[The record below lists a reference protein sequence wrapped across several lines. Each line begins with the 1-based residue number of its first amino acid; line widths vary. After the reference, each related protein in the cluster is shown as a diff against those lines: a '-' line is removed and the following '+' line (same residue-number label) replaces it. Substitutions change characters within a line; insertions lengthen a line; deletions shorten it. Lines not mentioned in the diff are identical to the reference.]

1 MSSLIQRL
9 FPGSKSTKLGVRR
22 TQSTAVARGSNATSN
37 VSSTNGSGNT
47 LEPGVRIIVRHV
59 DCPEP
64 SSEYLRSIAAGLND
78 LRPPCLRVIGGIE
91 YVIAQALIPDKP
103 VQVVERPDAAPHLSL
118 AICQTGAILA
128 TGSADATITL
138 WDFSDGTPLATLACD
153 KATLPDEPSTSP
165 SRRASSAAR
174 RASFTAFL
182 SATKTPLL
190 NRTTV
195 RVQSIEFTRPTST
208 SGSRSL
214 TESPPQTESPPPRH
228 DDPLVRSTGSF
239 SPAASDA
246 PPRSRLASAPPPRSP
261 PIVAQRMPLAVP
273 ALTVRDVMSEEE
285 ESAATDTESPAEG
298 MSEASLS
305 VSASTATSVSVSA
318 SQNGP
323 DMAQPASPLLAAA
336 RTPMPFGRRH
346 SYVAP
351 GVSSTVATP
360 LHTGSSTSTSSTNS
374 GTTAAPPRV
383 VKPGVYALAFSG
395 DDNYLAVAVA
405 SMTEGHVVY
414 IWKLASKKVKIKLR
428 GHSMRINALQ
438 FTFQHRSSLTELY
451 SASSDGTVRFWDR
464 SKSKPTAVLKT
475 GSAVMSATLLQEDV
489 LVTAQFSGAVQ
500 GWSIGKREM
509 LWTIDSCFSDSPLT
523 AVIPG
528 PEPHTIITYSK
539 DNVARVIR
547 VASKLVD
554 YSLSHSIQ
562 KSSSNFTKMA
572 MSLDNTVLAIGLSD
586 GSILVWDL
594 DRQVLLSVVK
604 QHSSPIA
611 GLAWNLGGNLVSVAE
626 DRKLVI
632 WDGRELV
639 NQYLRTGLAGDG
651 AGV

>member
-1 MSSLIQRL
+1 MASLIQRL
-9 FPGSKSTKLGVRR
+9 FPGSKSTRLGARR
-22 TQSTAVARGSNATSN
+22 TQSTAVVRSNATSN
-37 VSSTNGSGNT
+37 VSSANGSGNT
-47 LEPGVRIIVRHV
+47 LEPGVRIIVS
-59 DCPEP
+59 EP

-78 LRPPCLRVIGGIE
+78 TRPPCLRVIGGIE

-118 AICQTGAILA
+118 AICQTGAVLA

-153 KATLPDEPSTSP
+153 KAVLPDESCASP
-165 SRRASSAAR
+165 SRRASSAR

-182 SATKTPLL
+182 SATKAPLL
-190 NRTTV
+190 NRSTV
-195 RVQSIEFTRPTST
+195 PVQSIEFARPPPT

-214 TESPPQTESPPPRH
+214 TEPPPWSESPPPRSVN
-228 DDPLVRSTGSF
+228 DDRLARSTGSF
-239 SPAASDA
+239 SPTADA
-246 PPRSRLASAPPPRSP
+246 PRRLASVPPARSP
-261 PIVAQRMPLAVP
+261 LLVAQRTPLAVP
-273 ALTVRDVMSEEE
+273 ALRVGDAMSEEE
-285 ESAATDTESPAEG
+285 STATDDSTVAG
-298 MSEASLS
+298 TSEVSLS
-305 VSASTATSVSVSA
+305 LSTTVSASTSASASASISA

-323 DMAQPASPLLAAA
+323 EMVQPASPLLSAA

-346 SYVAP
+346 SYVDP
-351 GVSSTVATP
+351 GVSSTMATQ
-360 LHTGSSTSTSSTNS
+360 LHTGSSTSTSSTS
-374 GTTAAPPRV
+374 SSLTAAPPRV

-414 IWKLASKKVKIKLR
+414 IWKLASKKIKIKLR

-438 FTFQHRSSLTELY
+438 FTFQHRSSLNELC

-464 SKSKPTAVLKT
+464 SKPKPTAVLKT

-500 GWSIGKREM
+500 GWSISKREM
-509 LWTIDSCFSDSPLT
+509 LWTIDSCFSNSPLT

-554 YSLSHSIQ
+554 YSLTHSIQ

-639 NQYLRTGLAGDG
+639 NQHLRTGLAGEG

>member
-1 MSSLIQRL
+1 MGDHAAAPDASSRGAEMARPDQPWLVRWFARL
-9 FPGSKSTKLGVRR
+9 VVNGIMRALGPLLF
-22 TQSTAVARGSNATSN
+22 ATSN
-37 VSSTNGSGNT
+37 G
-47 LEPGVRIIVRHV
+47 LELNRVA
-59 DCPEP
+59 
-64 SSEYLRSIAAGLND
+64 SLRSGRRL
-78 LRPPCLRVIGGIE
+78 
-91 YVIAQALIPDKP
+91 YV
-103 VQVVERPDAAPHLSL
+103 H
-118 AICQTGAILA
+118 
-128 TGSADATITL
+128 
-138 WDFSDGTPLATLACD
+138 
-153 KATLPDEPSTSP
+153 
-165 SRRASSAAR
+165 
-174 RASFTAFL
+174 
-182 SATKTPLL
+182 
-190 NRTTV
+190 
-195 RVQSIEFTRPTST
+195 
-208 SGSRSL
+208 
-214 TESPPQTESPPPRH
+214 TESPPPRN
-228 DDPLVRSTGSF
+228 DDRLARSTGSF
-239 SPAASDA
+239 SPTADA
-246 PPRSRLASAPPPRSP
+246 PRRLASVPPPRSP
-261 PIVAQRMPLAVP
+261 SLVAQRTPLAVP
-273 ALTVRDVMSEEE
+273 ALAVGDVMSEEE
-285 ESAATDTESPAEG
+285 SVATETGSPAAG
-298 MSEASLS
+298 TSEASLS
-305 VSASTATSVSVSA
+305 ASTSVTASTSVSA

-336 RTPMPFGRRH
+336 RKPMPFGRRH

-351 GVSSTVATP
+351 GVSSTIATP
-360 LHTGSSTSTSSTNS
+360 LHTGSSTSTSSTSS
-374 GTTAAPPRV
+374 GTAAVPPRV

-395 DDNYLAVAVA
+395 DDNYLAVA
-405 SMTEGHVVY
+405 
-414 IWKLASKKVKIKLR
+414 IKLR

-438 FTFQHRSSLTELY
+438 FTFQHRSSLNELY

-464 SKSKPTAVLKT
+464 SKSKPTVVLKT

-489 LVTAQFSGAVQ
+489 LATAQFSGAVQ

-523 AVIPG
+523 SVIPG

-572 MSLDNTVLAIGLSD
+572 MSLDNTVLAIGSSD

-611 GLAWNLGGNLVSVAE
+611 GLAWNLGGNLISVAE

>member
-9 FPGSKSTKLGVRR
+9 FPGSKGTKLGSRR
-22 TQSTAVARGSNATSN
+22 TQSTAVVRGSNATSN
-37 VSSTNGSGNT
+37 VSSTNGSGHT
-47 LEPGVRIIVRHV
+47 LEPGVRIIVS
-59 DCPEP
+59 EP

-118 AICQTGAILA
+118 AICQTGAVLA

-138 WDFSDGTPLATLACD
+138 WDFSDGTPLVTLTCD
-153 KATLPDEPSTSP
+153 KAILPDESNAPL
-165 SRRASSAAR
+165 SRRASSAR

-182 SATKTPLL
+182 SATTAPLL
-190 NRTTV
+190 NRATV
-195 RVQSIEFTRPTST
+195 PVQSIEFARPPST
-208 SGSRSL
+208 SRSRSL
-214 TESPPQTESPPPRH
+214 TESPPRTESPPPRNVN
-228 DDPLVRSTGSF
+228 DDRLARSTGSF
-239 SPAASDA
+239 SPVADA
-246 PPRSRLASAPPPRSP
+246 PPRSRLASVPPPRSP
-261 PIVAQRMPLAVP
+261 PLLAQRAPLAVP
-273 ALTVRDVMSEEE
+273 ALTVGDAMSEEE
-285 ESAATDTESPAEG
+285 ESAATETSSPAAG

-318 SQNGP
+318 SNNGP
-323 DMAQPASPLLAAA
+323 DMVQPASPLLAAA
-336 RTPMPFGRRH
+336 RTPMLFGRRH
-346 SYVAP
+346 SDVAP
-351 GVSSTVATP
+351 GVSLTTATP

-383 VKPGVYALAFSG
+383 VKPGVYAIAFSG

-414 IWKLASKKVKIKLR
+414 IWKLASKKIKIKLR

-438 FTFQHRSSLTELY
+438 FTFQHRSSLNELY

-464 SKSKPTAVLKT
+464 SKSKPTVVLKT

-489 LVTAQFSGAVQ
+489 LVTGQFSGAVQ